1 MFFRAVTTPLMTPV
15 PNFNKWCAVSNFLFK
30 NIDFCIFTPKTPSVK
45 ENYFLTLW
53 NFTYLKDTSF
63 GKKLCNFELGLE
75 TKNEFEKWPLY
86 NIVSVYVPMS
96 SSKRRNLHVWT
107 PFGPLMVAVTWA
119 CLTGD
124 SPFRRKTFMTANV
137 PLVLKSSKSV
147 DSLTTGR
154 ITSVSSDIGFDVII
168 TGFGLGACYF

>member
-30 NIDFCIFTPKTPSVK
+30 NIDFCIFTPKTPLVK

-86 NIVSVYVPMS
+86 NFVSVYVFVKLESRYSKYVVWLLDS
-96 SSKRRNLHVWT
+96 SCYQVVKVPEFINT
-107 PFGPLMVAVTWA
+107 INGIQ
-119 CLTGD
+119 CLEFE
-124 SPFRRKTFMTANV
+124 P
-137 PLVLKSSKSV
+137 SSAH
-147 DSLTTGR
+147 
-154 ITSVSSDIGFDVII
+154 ITR
-168 TGFGLGACYF
+168 

>member
-30 NIDFCIFTPKTPSVK
+30 NIDFCIFTPKTPLVK

-86 NIVSVYVPMS
+86 NFVSVYISVH
-96 SSKRRNLHVWT
+96 KAKAT
-107 PFGPLMVAVTWA
+107 PE
-119 CLTGD
+119 
-124 SPFRRKTFMTANV
+124 TFKHLSTFLLLEKYL
-137 PLVLKSSKSV
+137 LVLSNILLVAFLRAFCLLS
-147 DSLTTGR
+147 
-154 ITSVSSDIGFDVII
+154 
-168 TGFGLGACYF
+168 

>member
-30 NIDFCIFTPKTPSVK
+30 NIDLCIFTPKTPLVK

-75 TKNEFEKWPLY
+75 TKMSLKSGLFITLFQCIFSKTEEKNAIVELIEY
-86 NIVSVYVPMS
+86 KIYACTCCCMLVSIYRDAYRIACIAICIVSDDSRIVTALRK
-96 SSKRRNLHVWT
+96 KRILTNLQH
-107 PFGPLMVAVTWA
+107 FEL
-119 CLTGD
+119 
-124 SPFRRKTFMTANV
+124 SQF
-137 PLVLKSSKSV
+137 S
-147 DSLTTGR
+147 
-154 ITSVSSDIGFDVII
+154 II
-168 TGFGLGACYF
+168 AIFNNGW

>member
-30 NIDFCIFTPKTPSVK
+30 NIDFCIFTPKTPLVK

-86 NIVSVYVPMS
+86 NFVSVYINNPGHMTKMAAMPIYGKNP
-96 SSKRRNLHVWT
+96 SKIFFSR
-107 PFGPLMVAVTWA
+107 
-119 CLTGD
+119 TG
-124 SPFRRKTFMTANV
+124 
-137 PLVLKSSKSV
+137 
-147 DSLTTGR
+147 
-154 ITSVSSDIGFDVII
+154 
-168 TGFGLGACYF
+168 

>member
-1 MFFRAVTTPLMTPV
+1 MTPV

-30 NIDFCIFTPKTPSVK
+30 NIDFCIFTPKTPLVK

-86 NIVSVYVPMS
+86 NFVSVYLLGGQKLAIPGY
-96 SSKRRNLHVWT
+96 W
-107 PFGPLMVAVTWA
+107 F
-119 CLTGD
+119 
-124 SPFRRKTFMTANV
+124 
-137 PLVLKSSKSV
+137 SV
-147 DSLTTGR
+147 NMHYH
-154 ITSVSSDIGFDVII
+154 IM
-168 TGFGLGACYF
+168 CPP

>member
-30 NIDFCIFTPKTPSVK
+30 NIDFCIFTPKTPLVK

-86 NIVSVYVPMS
+86 NFVSVYE
-96 SSKRRNLHVWT
+96 
-107 PFGPLMVAVTWA
+107 VA
-119 CLTGD
+119 
-124 SPFRRKTFMTANV
+124 SYNFFF
-137 PLVLKSSKSV
+137 SV
-147 DSLTTGR
+147 DNCIGGSNPPKHINPRFYVCLKIISARMGR
-154 ITSVSSDIGFDVII
+154 D
-168 TGFGLGACYF
+168 L

>member
-30 NIDFCIFTPKTPSVK
+30 NIDFCIFTPKTPLVK

-86 NIVSVYVPMS
+86 NFVSVYTDAFRFS
-96 SSKRRNLHVWT
+96 LRLHSCINISMKCMQFYRGV
-107 PFGPLMVAVTWA
+107 FIEIKQAQA
-119 CLTGD
+119 
-124 SPFRRKTFMTANV
+124 
-137 PLVLKSSKSV
+137 
-147 DSLTTGR
+147 
-154 ITSVSSDIGFDVII
+154 FDFVHTLFI
-168 TGFGLGACYF
+168 

>member
-30 NIDFCIFTPKTPSVK
+30 NIDFCIFTPKTPLVK

-86 NIVSVYVPMS
+86 NFVSVYKGCRDINFSCTNQYICNDP
-96 SSKRRNLHVWT
+96 KIIFN
-107 PFGPLMVAVTWA
+107 F
-119 CLTGD
+119 
-124 SPFRRKTFMTANV
+124 
-137 PLVLKSSKSV
+137 VL
-147 DSLTTGR
+147 
-154 ITSVSSDIGFDVII
+154 
-168 TGFGLGACYF
+168 

>member
-30 NIDFCIFTPKTPSVK
+30 NIDFCIFTPKTPLLK

-86 NIVSVYVPMS
+86 NFVSVYKLNLCQHS
-96 SSKRRNLHVWT
+96 AKASQNLH
-107 PFGPLMVAVTWA
+107 
-119 CLTGD
+119 
-124 SPFRRKTFMTANV
+124 
-137 PLVLKSSKSV
+137 
-147 DSLTTGR
+147 
-154 ITSVSSDIGFDVII
+154 
-168 TGFGLGACYF
+168 